1 MQDFSIH
8 RLISWK
14 IKRSDYLKEIIKNDG
29 AVTESISNISNSEL
43 EIINSYTRRT
53 YNSDEL
59 YVFNVVLCDNE
70 IDRDN
75 EAFSIE
81 ALHSMSRLFV
91 GKTGISDHNPSASNQ
106 TARIFRCSV
115 EHIEGKKT
123 EYGDDYYR
131 LVARAYIPRN
141 DSTKE
146 VIELIESGI
155 RKEVSVGCCAEEIWC
170 SVCGADMRT
179 SNCGHNKGESYEGR
193 KCFFLLDKITDA
205 YEWSFVAV
213 PSQRGAGV
221 IKSYCYHDSDKEDYM
236 EKIIN
241 EIKRGSYKALN
252 SENIKQLAEYITQL
266 EQYAEYGKAYRVGL
280 EKDYV
285 KYSGLCFA
293 DNDSEVS
300 LSVAKKL
307 SLNELENLVALY
319 KGHIESENYCK
330 PQLCSSITEKNN
342 DLQYNI

>member
-1 MQDFSIH
+1 M
-8 RLISWK
+8 
-14 IKRSDYLKEIIKNDG
+14 KEIIKNDST
-29 AVTESISNISNSEL
+29 VTEHIDNISNSEL
-43 EIINSYTRRT
+43 EIINSYTRRQ

-81 ALHSMSRLFV
+81 ALHNMSKLFV
-91 GKTGISDHNPSASNQ
+91 GKTGITDHNPSAYNQ
-106 TARIFRCSV
+106 TARIFSCNV

-141 DSTKE
+141 NSTKE
-146 VIELIESGI
+146 IIELIESGI
-155 RKEVSVGCCAEEIWC
+155 RKEVSVGCCAEKIRC

-179 SNCGHNKGESYEGR
+179 LACSHNKGENYDGR
-193 KCFFLLDKITDA
+193 KCFYVLDEVTDT

-221 IKSYCYHDSDKEDYM
+221 IKSYCYKGNEQEVCM
-236 EKIIN
+236 KNIIE
-241 EIKRGSYKALN
+241 EIKRGSYKSLN
-252 SENIKQLAEYITQL
+252 SESVKQLAEYITQL
-266 EQYAEYGKAYRVGL
+266 EQYAEYGKVYRAGL

-285 KYSGLCFA
+285 KYSGLCFS

-307 SLNELENLVALY
+307 SLNELEKLVALY
-319 KGHIESENYCK
+319 KGHIEAENYCK
-330 PQLCSSITEKNN
+330 PQLSGFTSEKNN